1 MSDKGGVKL
10 GLRRLKNV
18 TLREPLTVGKVYI
31 SKGVDVK
38 GGHVITSDTGR
49 PWTTHNP
56 PAPDLW
62 QAVWVLPDGT
72 ELEALP

>member
-18 TLREPLTVGKVYI
+18 TPYEPLTVGKVYI
-31 SKGVDVK
+31 SKGFDAR
-38 GGHVITSDTGR
+38 GRHVITSDAGR
-49 PWTTHNP
+49 PWTTHSP
-56 PAPDLW
+56 AAPDLW